1 MKLWP
6 SICLDKK
13 LLKLWRSIFHWWGG
27 VKWKSNIRQSWFLG
41 KCCNKNLFVV
51 DWIKIEINACADHNC
66 QLRRR
71 GKPEVVWVPDT
82 ATAKSSKCLRTQ
94 SRSCLK
100 NIATIKSARH
110 SCQKFKI
117 LQNYCSKQQLHNL
130 CLKNITAII
139 LLLSSKTCVQIIM
152 LNEWQVCGEP
162 KVVRD
167 VAAALRPVQG
177 RLGGRLPHGADQP
190 GLQLWRLFKVIR
202 IIIVTI
208 CASWST
214 RFATYPL

>member
-117 LQNYCSKQQLHNL
+117 LKAVVASKISPQLRVPDTVA
-130 CLKNITAII
+130 K
-139 LLLSSKTCVQIIM
+139 SSKFFRTIAQSSSCTIYASKILPQ
-152 LNEWQVCGEP
+152 LFCCCQARRVC
-162 KVVRD
+162 R
-167 VAAALRPVQG
+167 
-177 RLGGRLPHGADQP
+177 
-190 GLQLWRLFKVIR
+190 
-202 IIIVTI
+202 
-208 CASWST
+208 
-214 RFATYPL
+214 